1 MKKLAGIAERHGWL
15 LPLVMVLLFVSIA
28 VIGVSWGLPGIWNP
42 DELIRRVIAALNGE
56 WEFDTLNF
64 DYPSLPKYA
73 MFFLGK
79 ILLGLGL
86 ANVDVILGA
95 RILSVTLGAGIVFVV
110 GLTTRLSGAGLSS
123 ALLASFFLISSSE
136 FVTNSRFAHNDI
148 YLAFFPTLLAFAL
161 AKYLLSNRREWLYF
175 AFFCA
180 GLATSSKYNGGA
192 LVLAPAIVFVWR
204 EARRRAAKIS
214 LPVVEVLF
222 IGGALSVLGYG
233 VGTPKAILWFAFY
246 LKRALPAIMNQ
257 ATFGR
262 RPDELI
268 GFLGQWET
276 ISQTLGLPV
285 FILTGLVLIIAVV
298 GLARIGRITF
308 ESDKQ
313 REILLV
319 LLLLIFLLDLP
330 IMLSYNYKPRFFV
343 PILPLVAVVFA
354 VTFENVVAFL
364 ARLDKRYVTVAIV
377 SLVLVFT
384 YAALRVVSVT
394 LMFVN
399 DARIPAGEFITTL
412 ESGTAIEFTTYH
424 PNYQREQFA
433 RAFNY
438 PLIFLQRPD
447 QQLPTSPFYEYNSGE
462 EGIEERQPDYLVF
475 DSFIYERFEDEHICE
490 TNPAD
495 CKFIRGL
502 LRGDTDYRL
511 IASFSYELPAWLPRI
526 AQGFLNPDIR
536 IYERAD

>member
-1 MKKLAGIAERHGWL
+1 MKKLAGITERHDWL
-15 LPLVMVLLFVSIA
+15 LPLVMAILFVSVA
-28 VIGVSWGLPGIWNP
+28 AIGTSWGIPGIWNP
-42 DELIRRVIAALNGE
+42 DELIGRVVGALKGE

-79 ILLGLGL
+79 ILLALGL
-86 ANVDVILGA
+86 SEPDVILGA
-95 RILSVTLGAGIVFVV
+95 RILSTFLGAATVYLAFRITKLADG
-110 GLTTRLSGAGLSS
+110 GPPAG
-123 ALLASFFLISSSE
+123 LLASLFLITSSE
-136 FVTNSRFAHNDI
+136 FIINSRFAHNDI
-148 YLAFFPTLLAFAL
+148 YLAFFSTLLAFVL

-180 GLATSSKYNGGA
+180 GLATSSKYNGAA

-204 EARRRAAKIS
+204 EARRQAAKIS
-214 LPVVEVLF
+214 LPVVEGLF

-246 LKRALPAIMNQ
+246 VKRALPAVLNQ

-268 GFLGQWET
+268 GFFGQWET
-276 ISQTLGLPV
+276 VGQALGLPMFV
-285 FILTGLVLIIAVV
+285 FVAVVLIIAVA
-298 GLARIGRITF
+298 GLARTGKALF
-308 ESDKQ
+308 GDDKQ

-354 VTFENVVAFL
+354 VSFENILAFL
-364 ARLDKRYVTVAIV
+364 ARLDRRYVTVAIV
-377 SLVLVFT
+377 SLVLVFV
-384 YAALRVVSVT
+384 YATLRVVSVT

-399 DARIPAGEFITTL
+399 DARIPAGQFLTTL

-447 QQLPTSPFYEYNSGE
+447 QQLPTSPFYEYNTGE

-475 DSFIYERFEDEHICE
+475 DSFIYDRFEDEHICE
-490 TNPAD
+490 ANPDD
-495 CKFIRGL
+495 CEFIRNL
-502 LRGDTDYRL
+502 LRGKTNYRL
-511 IASFSYELPAWLPRI
+511 IASFSYDLPVWLPPI
-526 AQGFLNPDIR
+526 TQGFLNPDIR
-536 IYERAD
+536 IFERAD

>member
-1 MKKLAGIAERHGWL
+1 
-15 LPLVMVLLFVSIA
+15 
-28 VIGVSWGLPGIWNP
+28 
-42 DELIRRVIAALNGE
+42 
-56 WEFDTLNF
+56 
-64 DYPSLPKYA
+64 
-73 MFFLGK
+73 
-79 ILLGLGL
+79 
-86 ANVDVILGA
+86 
-95 RILSVTLGAGIVFVV
+95 
-110 GLTTRLSGAGLSS
+110 
-123 ALLASFFLISSSE
+123 
-136 FVTNSRFAHNDI
+136 
-148 YLAFFPTLLAFAL
+148 
-161 AKYLLSNRREWLYF
+161 
-175 AFFCA
+175 
-180 GLATSSKYNGGA
+180 
-192 LVLAPAIVFVWR
+192 
-204 EARRRAAKIS
+204 
-214 LPVVEVLF
+214 
-222 IGGALSVLGYG
+222 
-233 VGTPKAILWFAFY
+233 
-246 LKRALPAIMNQ
+246 
-257 ATFGR
+257 
-262 RPDELI
+262 
-268 GFLGQWET
+268 
-276 ISQTLGLPV
+276 
-285 FILTGLVLIIAVV
+285 
-298 GLARIGRITF
+298 
-308 ESDKQ
+308 
-313 REILLV
+313 
-319 LLLLIFLLDLP
+319 
-330 IMLSYNYKPRFFV
+330 MLSYNYKPRFFV